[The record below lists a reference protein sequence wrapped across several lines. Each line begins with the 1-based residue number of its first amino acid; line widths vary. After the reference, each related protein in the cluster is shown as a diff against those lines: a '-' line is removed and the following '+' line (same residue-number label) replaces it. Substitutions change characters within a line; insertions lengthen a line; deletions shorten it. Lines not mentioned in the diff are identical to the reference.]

1 MFGLILHHDEFAT
14 LLNEHLDKDVLTR
27 AHRCAIKVTLDI
39 QQDAKYPWLFHGLS
53 EERVN
58 YVLKVLSHVR
68 QQPCRNMNQEELKL
82 FFTPYDA
89 MPFKTDTEEDLF
101 VAYSIKNISSPFRQ
115 LIIGP
120 ESVSLYEKD
129 IPHFGPIY
137 VFRARMEYIDGEDPV
152 YNMLD
157 IQSGVDEIL
166 SALEGLNF
174 GG

>member
-1 MFGLILHHDEFAT
+1 MFGLILHHNEFEP
-14 LLNEHLDKDVLTR
+14 LLNAHLDNVVLAR
-27 AHRCAIKVTLDI
+27 AHTCAIKVTLDI
-39 QQDAKYPWLFHGLS
+39 EKDTRYPWLFHGLS
-53 EERVN
+53 EKRVN
-58 YVLKVLSHVR
+58 YVLRVLSHMR
-68 QQPCRNMNQEELKL
+68 QQTYRDMNQQELRI

-115 LIIGP
+115 LMIGP

-137 VFRARMEYIDGEDPV
+137 VFRARLEYIDGEVPV
-152 YNMLD
+152 YHMLE
-157 IQSGVDEIL
+157 IQSSVDEIL
-166 SALEGLNF
+166 SVLECLNF